1 MEIVAAVAI
10 GLNPYVAALLLAGLT
25 GFADRAPSGSLLATV
40 PPGALR
46 AAALCFALLLP
57 VDLVLGKLVRFAP
70 RLRQLSQVAA
80 PASAAAFAA
89 GLTTSSLPRPAVAVA
104 AAVVAWVVAAALT
117 ATAARASRSPAWV
130 GLGHVPVLMAAAT
143 AAAVLVP
150 LGLAKVPVAAGLAA
164 AALTLLAGAVLRG
177 VLSGRRATPAAASRV
192 PRWRGPTAAR
202 PV

>member
-1 MEIVAAVAI
+1 MELVAAVAI
-10 GLNPYVAALLLAGLT
+10 GLNPYVASLLLAGLT
-25 GFADRAPSGSLLATV
+25 GFADRAPAGTLLATA

-46 AAALCFALLLP
+46 VAAVGFALALP

-70 RLRQLSQVAA
+70 RLRQLSQLAA

-89 GLTTSSLPRPAVAVA
+89 GLTTSGLPRPAVAVT

-117 ATAARASRSPAWV
+117 ATAARASRSPAWA

-143 AAAVLVP
+143 AAAALVP
-150 LGLAKVPVAAGLAA
+150 LGLAGSPVAAGLAVV
-164 AALTLLAGAVLRG
+164 ALPLAAGAVLRG
-177 VLSGRRATPAAASRV
+177 ALGGRRAAPTGAPRV
-192 PRWRGPTAAR
+192 SRWRGPTAAR